1 MSRQSTRTPRSATYE
16 ERTNALTKRL
26 GLNVPSQPL
35 TATQWIRL
43 WAEIGMELAEQQSE
57 FRFKGR
63 RKGFKPRPRLKDLE
77 ALHVVRIKAMESRLS
92 FKAALREMLPV
103 LKDRGLLEKSGDR
116 TKDPKR
122 LRRLHKEHGG
132 QIFDLVNWDM

>member
-1 MSRQSTRTPRSATYE
+1 
-16 ERTNALTKRL
+16 
-26 GLNVPSQPL
+26 
-35 TATQWIRL
+35 
-43 WAEIGMELAEQQSE
+43 MELAEQQSE

-63 RKGFKPRPRLKDLE
+63 RKGFKPRPRLKDLV

-103 LKDRGLLEKSGDR
+103 LKERGLLEKSGDR

-132 QIFDLVNWDM
+132 QIFDLVKWDM